1 MSWIKNMFSSS
12 PETSSMR
19 VVLIV
24 CVITAVGIGIGGV
37 IYILWNRLD
46 PAYIINLTGLVGI
59 YLTSVVAKV
68 IQSFSDNKVQNNNTT
83 IINTEVKNE
92 K

>member
-1 MSWIKNMFSSS
+1 MSWMKNLFSSS
-12 PETSSMR
+12 PEISSMR

-24 CVITAVGIGIGGV
+24 CVITAVGIGIGGL

-46 PAYIINLTGLVGI
+46 PSYIINLTGLVGI

-68 IQSFSDNKVQNNNTT
+68 IQSFSDNKVQNTMNS
-83 IINTEVKNE
+83 EVKNDS
-92 K
+92 KN